1 MTVLGKTFR
10 VVVKGGGD
18 LASGVAWRLWNSG
31 FQVVI
36 TEVAQPT
43 AIRRAVSFAEAV
55 WEGEAVVEGVR
66 ARRVSGAAEA
76 EAAWTQGILPIV
88 VDPSARIVAQL
99 PADIVVDAILAKQ
112 NLGTRMTDAP
122 IVIALGPGFTAGVD
136 AHAVIET
143 MRGHWLGRV
152 IWDGQ
157 ALPNTGIPAEM
168 GGHGERRVI
177 RAHRAGAFRGVR
189 AIGDF
194 VEEGETVAEIDGEPV
209 PARLRGVLRG
219 LLHDGLSVHP
229 GMKVGDVDPRG
240 EREHCFTI
248 SDKALAIAGGVLEA
262 ILGCMEKDTTKS
274 RSHQETQS

>member
-1 MTVLGKTFR
+1 VTVLGKTVR

-43 AIRRAVSFAEAV
+43 AIRRAVAFAEAV
-55 WEGEAVVEGVR
+55 WEGETVVEGVR
-66 ARRVSGAAEA
+66 ARRVSGADEA
-76 EAAWTQGILPIV
+76 KAAWSQGILPVV
-88 VDPSARIVAQL
+88 VDPTARIAAEL
-99 PADIVVDAILAKQ
+99 RADVVVDAILAKR
-112 NLGTRMTDAP
+112 NLETCITDAP
-122 IVIALGPGFTAGVD
+122 VVIALGPGFTAGVD

-143 MRGHWLGRV
+143 MRGHHLGRV

-157 ALPNTGIPAEM
+157 ALPNTGTPAEV
-168 GGHGERRVI
+168 GGEGERRVI
-177 RAHRAGAFRGVR
+177 RAHRAGSFRGVR

-194 VEEGETVAEIDGEPV
+194 VQEGDMVAEIDGEPV

-219 LLHDGLSVHP
+219 LLHDGLTVHS
-229 GMKVGDVDPRG
+229 GMKVGDVDPRA
-240 EREHCFTI
+240 EREHCFTV

-262 ILGCMEKDTTKS
+262 ILRCMG
-274 RSHQETQS
+274 RGG